1 MVFKR
6 HSHLQGELERK
17 KITLYLE
24 TILLRGR
31 LVAASL
37 SLLFIMECVVCS
49 EIGADSEVT
58 GPSSG
63 LQTRGQLRPSYL
75 P

>member
-31 LVAASL
+31 LLSASL
-37 SLLFIMECVVCS
+37 SLLFIMKCCV
-49 EIGADSEVT
+49 
-58 GPSSG
+58 
-63 LQTRGQLRPSYL
+63 LRNGG
-75 P
+75 

>member
-31 LVAASL
+31 LLSASL
-37 SLLFIMECVVCS
+37 SLQFIMKCCVL
-49 EIGADSEVT
+49 GN
-58 GPSSG
+58 GG
-63 LQTRGQLRPSYL
+63 
-75 P
+75 